1 MKNID
6 GDLIAEFPE
15 ENELVLA
22 VVKKIMP
29 YGAFCV
35 LPEYEDREAFMHVSE
50 VAPRWIKNIHEF
62 LSEGQRHV
70 VKVHRIDK
78 TKGQIDVSLKRVNE
92 EEKKLKME
100 AVQTVKKATKMLEI
114 SIASSKSTITFQDAE
129 KEILEHYGDIYD
141 LFQETSEK
149 GMDALEKV
157 KLPKAMKE
165 KIVELAQ
172 KNIKKPVFEVCGIA
186 KIVSYSPEGMED
198 IKEILKSEYKE
209 GLKIHYLGAPNY
221 KLSITAGSYKEAE
234 KLLTKVTDRIAKK
247 VQDKDAEF
255 SFEKIEG

>member
-1 MKNID
+1 
-6 GDLIAEFPE
+6 LITEFPE

-35 LPEYEDREAFMHVSE
+35 LPEYGDREAFMHVSE

-70 VKVHRIDK
+70 VKVHRMDR

-92 EEKKLKME
+92 EEKKLKLE
-100 AVQTVKKATKMLEI
+100 SVQTAKKAAKMLEI
-114 SIASSKSTITFQDAE
+114 SITTSKATITIPDAE
-129 KEILEHYGDIYD
+129 KEITEHYGDAYEM
-141 LFQETSEK
+141 FQEVSEK
-149 GMDALEKV
+149 GMDALEKL

-172 KNIKKPVFEVCGIA
+172 KNIKKPVFEVDGIA
-186 KIVSYSPEGMED
+186 KMISYSPDGIED
-198 IKEILKSEYKE
+198 IKKILKEEQKE
-209 GLKIHYLGAPNY
+209 NHTLKIHYLGAPNY
-221 KLSITAGSYKEAE
+221 KLSVTGGSYKEAE
-234 KLLTKVTDRIAKK
+234 KILTKITDRIGKK
-247 VQDKDAEF
+247 AQDSDCEF
-255 SFEKIEG
+255 SFEKTEA

>member
-1 MKNID
+1 M
-6 GDLIAEFPE
+6 IAEFPE

-29 YGAFCV
+29 YGAFCI

-70 VKVHRIDK
+70 VKVHRMDK

-92 EEKKLKME
+92 EEKKLKLE
-100 AVQTVKKATKMLEI
+100 SVQTAKKATKMLEI
-114 SIASSKSTITFQDAE
+114 AIASSKSSITFQDAE
-129 KEILEHYGDIYD
+129 KEITEHYGDVYD
-141 LFQETSEK
+141 LFQEASEK
-149 GMDALEKV
+149 GGEALEKL

-172 KNIKKPVFEVCGIA
+172 KNIKKPVFEVSGIA
-186 KIVSYSPEGMED
+186 KIISYSPEGIED
-198 IKEILKSEYKE
+198 IKGILKAEQKE
-209 GLKIHYLGAPNY
+209 TGGMTIQYLGAPNY
-221 KLSITAGSYKEAE
+221 KFSVTAGSYKEAE
-234 KLLTKVTDRIAKK
+234 KLLTKITDRISKNA
-247 VQDKDAEF
+247 QDSDYEF
-255 SFEKIEG
+255 SFEKIEA

>member
-1 MKNID
+1 MIT
-6 GDLIAEFPE
+6 EFPE

-35 LPEYEDREAFMHVSE
+35 LPEYGDREAFMHVSE

-70 VKVHRIDK
+70 VKVHRLDR

-92 EEKKLKME
+92 EEKKLKLE
-100 AVQTVKKATKMLEI
+100 AVQTSKKATKMLEI
-114 SIASSKSTITFQDAE
+114 AIASSKPTITFQEAE

-157 KLPKAMKE
+157 KFSKAMKE
-165 KIVELAQ
+165 KMVELAQ
-172 KNIKKPVFEVCGIA
+172 KNIKKPVFEVSGIA
-186 KIVSYSPEGMED
+186 KFISYSPEGIED
-198 IKEILKSEYKE
+198 IKEMLKTEQKT
-209 GLKIHYLGAPNY
+209 GLTVNYLGAPNY
-221 KLSITAGSYKEAE
+221 KFSITADSYKEAE
-234 KLLTKVTDRIAKK
+234 KLLTKITERLTKK
-247 VQDKDAEF
+247 AQDLDCEF
-255 SFEKIEG
+255 SFEKIEA